1 MQSQMRDLEI
11 SLLRCFSL
19 VARLGNMTE
28 AARLLHLSQ
37 GAVSLQIKKLEQQLD
52 TLLFD
57 RSKKGLE
64 LTRRGEDLFVL
75 AQKLLQH
82 HDQLYTEFS
91 GVQLSGSVQIG
102 LPPDLIRAWLPQI
115 YLHLQQQFPQL
126 DVKIQ
131 AAGSVVL
138 RQQVDRGA
146 LDLALV
152 EVATD
157 QQLSGLLIRV
167 EPLVWIGA
175 RSGKARL
182 LRPLPVSFV
191 HEDCVFKAAI
201 RQQLALHQ
209 HDYKVVLENGHLE
222 TTLTA
227 VRADM
232 AVTAQLRSTITDEF
246 QVIDELPLLP
256 DFAIYLYHGERPL
269 NAAAL
274 LLAETLVQL
283 LGKNNQL

>member
-1 MQSQMRDLEI
+1 MRDLEI

-28 AARLLHLSQ
+28 ASRLLHLSQ

-52 TLLFD
+52 TLLFN

-64 LTRRGEDLFVL
+64 LTRRGEHLFAL
-75 AQKLLQH
+75 AQNLLQQ
-82 HDQLYTEFS
+82 HDQLCAEFN
-91 GVQLSGSVQIG
+91 GIRLSGTVHIG
-102 LPPDLIRAWLPQI
+102 LPPDLVRAWLPKI
-115 YLHLQQQFPQL
+115 YLLLQQEFPQL
-126 DVKIQ
+126 DVQVK
-131 AAGSVVL
+131 AAGSIVL
-138 RQQVDRGA
+138 KQEVDRGV

-152 EVATD
+152 EIATD
-157 QQLSGLLIRV
+157 QVLSGALLRV

-175 RSGKARL
+175 RFGKARL
-182 LRPLPVSFV
+182 MEPLPVSFV

-201 RQQLALHQ
+201 RQQLAFHH

-246 QVIDELPLLP
+246 QIIDELPPLP
-256 DFAIYLYHGERPL
+256 DFAIHLYSGDRPL
-269 NAAAL
+269 RAAAL
-274 LLAETLVQL
+274 VLADTLVKL
-283 LGKNNQL
+283 LGKSSLYQN